1 MLDNNFFMFH
11 YKCNMTYKTPQL
23 AKILQVS
30 ERKLIDWCE
39 KGIILADI
47 QEADGYASRREFS
60 YRGILRA
67 GLALALKDNFRIPR
81 DFIKSIV
88 ASLWLRGFFSE
99 WEQGESG
106 FLSIANPHDPVRMTW
121 YYLPSDFSS
130 DYKAWGWLWKNI
142 EAFLVID
149 LGPIKERIDRE
160 LSAIT

>member
-1 MLDNNFFMFH
+1 
-11 YKCNMTYKTPQL
+11 MTFTTPQL

-39 KGIILADI
+39 KEIILADI

-60 YRGILRA
+60 YKGILRA
-67 GLALALKDNFRIPR
+67 GLALALKDRFRIPR

-88 ASLWLRGFFSE
+88 DSLWLRGFFSD

-106 FLSIANPHDPVRMTW
+106 GFLAIANPHDPGRMTY

-130 DYKAWGWLWKNI
+130 DYKAWSWLWKEC
-142 EAFLVID
+142 EAFLVIALD
-149 LGPIKERIDRE
+149 PVKERIDRE
-160 LSAIT
+160 LSAIM